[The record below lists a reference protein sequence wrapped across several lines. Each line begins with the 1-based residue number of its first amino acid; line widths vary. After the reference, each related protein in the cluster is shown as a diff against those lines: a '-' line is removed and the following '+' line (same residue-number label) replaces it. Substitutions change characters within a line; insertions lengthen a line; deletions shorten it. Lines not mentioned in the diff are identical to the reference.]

1 LVDCADPDCAG
12 KPEPNGVVCCQRNED
27 CGENGVCSENV
38 CKKWNFVLNLKRGW
52 NMVSIPFKEYEIV
65 SVDQDIVRTVFY
77 YNASGNKYET
87 VDIRDAKLK
96 GFGAYSFSNDKKI
109 FVNGKVRFAPWEIP
123 LYANLSRKDT
133 PNQIPIPKEGI
144 YLNSEREDCEI
155 TRFYYYNTT
164 ENTWYKW
171 NATSGEYLRYNPQS
185 KSYELVKIDNDPFIE
200 EGKSI
205 FLFIK
210 NNCRLGIFIPPTSD

>member
-1 LVDCADPDCAG
+1 MVDCADQDCAG

-65 SVDQDIVRTVFY
+65 SVDPDIVRTVFY

-87 VDIRDAKLK
+87 VDIKDAKLK
-96 GFGAYSFSNDKKI
+96 GFWAYSFSNDKKI
-109 FVNGKVRFAPWEIP
+109 FVNGKVRFASWEIP

-133 PNQIPIPKEGI
+133 PNLIPILKEGI

-185 KSYELVKIDNDPFIE
+185 KSYEPVKIDNDPFIE

-210 NNCRLGIFIPPTSD
+210 NNCRLGIFISPTGD